1 MTSLRDVCF
10 GSEVWGVQAG
20 KTWVLRGEPDATMA
34 WLFHTHIHTLKQ
46 KAQRLADSLHVHK
59 LLGGFGLSS
68 TRQPSLIY
76 FEYTVN
82 VWLYTIYNV
91 CASPETI
98 PRWLHEFR
106 LVLVFIHVWS
116 LCLCLC
122 VLCIY
127 IYIYIYIYI
136 CIYCACIYVSKG
148 WTIHR
153 VKCHPAVPSL
163 SCGEPVTPKVTPEV
177 SASVW

>member
-122 VLCIY
+122 VLY
-127 IYIYIYIYI
+127 T
-136 CIYCACIYVSKG
+136 A
-148 WTIHR
+148 
-153 VKCHPAVPSL
+153 
-163 SCGEPVTPKVTPEV
+163 PVFMYLRDEQYESNVTQLCRHYHVESRWPLK
-177 SASVW
+177 WLQR